1 MAGNQMNSDDQVDT
15 LIAQHKE
22 LQREIDE
29 ETLRP
34 LPNSIALQALKRQKL
49 RIKDEIMRMAIA

>member
-1 MAGNQMNSDDQVDT
+1 MNSDDQVGT

-29 ETLRP
+29 ETQRP

-49 RIKDEIMRMAIA
+49 RIKDEITRKAIA

>member
-1 MAGNQMNSDDQVDT
+1 MAGNQMNSDDQVDS
-15 LIAQHKE
+15 LIAQHKD

-29 ETLRP
+29 ETQRP

>member
-1 MAGNQMNSDDQVDT
+1 MAGEHMNSDDQVDT
-15 LIAQHKE
+15 LITQHRE

-29 ETLRP
+29 ETQRP

-49 RIKDEIMRMAIA
+49 RIKDEITRKAIA

>member
-1 MAGNQMNSDDQVDT
+1 MAGNQMNSDDQVDS

-29 ETLRP
+29 ETQRP

-49 RIKDEIMRMAIA
+49 RVKDEIMRMAIA

>member
-1 MAGNQMNSDDQVDT
+1 MNSDDQVDS
-15 LIAQHKE
+15 LIAQHKD

-29 ETLRP
+29 ETQRP